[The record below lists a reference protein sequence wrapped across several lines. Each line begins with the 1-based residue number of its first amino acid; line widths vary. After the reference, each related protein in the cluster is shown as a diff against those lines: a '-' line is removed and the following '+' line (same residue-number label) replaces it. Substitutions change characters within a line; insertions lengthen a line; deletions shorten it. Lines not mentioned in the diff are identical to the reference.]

1 MSRLRVLT
9 TIAIA
14 PLGRQEIARL
24 ALDALGMRLEPA
36 SIAMLFERSG
46 GNPFFAEELLRH
58 WQESDA
64 VAFGPGGARVTASP
78 GDVPLT
84 IRATVMQRLSRLDPA
99 AADLLRT
106 AAVVGRFVDL
116 APLAAAP
123 GIEPEAAESSLME
136 GVRAHLLRATVDGG
150 FLFGHDSIR
159 EALAADVAPIR
170 RRRLHGF
177 MAHAIETIEGAGADR
192 RAAEI
197 AFHYVW
203 SGDRERARAWS
214 ERAAAQSM
222 RSAAFSETAAHLRN
236 ALAAAREDDPDRGS
250 LLLALGDAETL
261 ADDDSA
267 APTLTAAVD
276 WFRARGET
284 VRAASAL
291 RLLGQAH
298 ARRERH
304 ADARIAF

>member
-1 MSRLRVLT
+1 M
-9 TIAIA
+9 
-14 PLGRQEIARL
+14 
-24 ALDALGMRLEPA
+24 
-36 SIAMLFERSG
+36 
-46 GNPFFAEELLRH
+46 
-58 WQESDA
+58 
-64 VAFGPGGARVTASP
+64 
-78 GDVPLT
+78 PLT

-106 AAVVGRFVDL
+106 AAIVGRFVDI
-116 APLAAAP
+116 ATLAAAT
-123 GIEPEAAESSLME
+123 GIDPEEAESSLMA
-136 GVRAHLLRATVDGG
+136 GVRAHLLRATTDGG

-177 MAHAIETIEGAGADR
+177 MAHAIETIEGERADR

-222 RSAAFSETAAHLRN
+222 RAAAFSEAAAQLRN
-236 ALAAAREDDPDRGS
+236 AVAAVGEGDPDLGS

-267 APTLTAAVD
+267 APTLARAVD
-276 WFRARGET
+276 
-284 VRAASAL
+284 
-291 RLLGQAH
+291 
-298 ARRERH
+298 
-304 ADARIAF
+304 